1 MFKVIKLMI
10 ALLSRP
16 LPASSSP
23 LLINSKCYLNSTEP
37 NIMRHGPGQGGLPFH
52 CCVSAL
58 LELQTKF
65 REYFT
70 ITKEAPAKPFP
81 G

>member
-1 MFKVIKLMI
+1 
-10 ALLSRP
+10 
-16 LPASSSP
+16 
-23 LLINSKCYLNSTEP
+23 
-37 NIMRHGPGQGGLPFH
+37 MRHGPGQGGLPFH

-70 ITKEAPAKPFP
+70 VTKKAPAKPFLVELAFFAFKFKTLLRYYAKRTP
-81 G
+81 KHDK